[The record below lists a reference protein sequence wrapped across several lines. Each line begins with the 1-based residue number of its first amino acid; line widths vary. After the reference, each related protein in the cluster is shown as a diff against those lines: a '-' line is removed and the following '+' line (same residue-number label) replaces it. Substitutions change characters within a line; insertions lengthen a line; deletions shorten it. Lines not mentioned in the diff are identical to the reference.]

1 MKSNKERLRYCPV
14 CGMPVKP
21 GDKYCGNCGAR
32 LISKRA
38 PLILHPY
45 ARVRGKD
52 NFSTGLI
59 IGVVIGLII
68 GGVIGAIFTYSAAAP
83 VKTVTKTVTV
93 TTTKIVTRTLDITK
107 EVTVTKT
114 AMSTLN
120 TTRLMAFHSWYNI

>member
-1 MKSNKERLRYCPV
+1 V

-21 GDKYCGNCGAR
+21 GEKYCGNCGAR

-38 PLILHPY
+38 PSTLHPSV
-45 ARVRGKD
+45 RVRGKD
-52 NFSTGLI
+52 DFSTGLI

-68 GGVIGAIFTYSAAAP
+68 GGVIGAIFTYSAAAS

-93 TTTKIVTRTLDITK
+93 TTTKVVTRTLDITK
-107 EVTVTKT
+107 AVTATKA

-120 TTRLMAFHSWYNI
+120 TIKLMAFRSWYNI